1 MTKNGNIRLKNKRK
15 QSTIIFAAT
24 GILILVIIL
33 ITFSGGASPTSG
45 NSLPPEINTQDAY
58 QKYQDGVFVLD
69 VRTIEEWVEFH
80 APDTTLIP
88 LDELEGRLNE
98 IAQDQEIV
106 VICRSGNRSQVG
118 RDILLAA
125 GFTNVT
131 SVAGGLNQWRDAGYP
146 IVTGP

>member
-1 MTKNGNIRLKNKRK
+1 MTNKRK
-15 QSTIIFAAT
+15 PRQINAQNQRTVIFAAA
-24 GILILVIIL
+24 GILILTVIWVIY
-33 ITFSGGASPTSG
+33 SGGGSPTIDG
-45 NSLPPEINTQDAY
+45 SLPPEINTQIAY
-58 QKYQDGVFVLD
+58 QKYQEGAFVLD
-69 VRTIEEWVEFH
+69 VRTPEEWIDYH

-88 LDELEGRLNE
+88 LDELEARANE
-98 IAQDQEIV
+98 VPQDQEII

-131 SVAGGLNQWRDAGYP
+131 SVAGGLNEWRDAGYP